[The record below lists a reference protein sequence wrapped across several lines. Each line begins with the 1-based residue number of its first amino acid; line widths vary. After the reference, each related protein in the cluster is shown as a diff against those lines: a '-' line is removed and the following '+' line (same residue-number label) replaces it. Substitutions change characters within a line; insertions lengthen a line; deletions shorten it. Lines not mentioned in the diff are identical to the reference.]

1 MSDDAWLENDLG
13 GLECGCAV
21 RIVWGIATALRCV
34 SLRRLGVC
42 LLLMSLLV
50 CMGLLMSD
58 DARALAGCSSVCVRC
73 E

>member
-34 SLRRLGVC
+34 SFVDVFVGVYG
-42 LLLMSLLV
+42 SL
-50 CMGLLMSD
+50 D
-58 DARALAGCSSVCVRC
+58 ER
-73 E
+73 